1 MELSKRLSFIVK
13 HMDKSKSMIDVGSD
27 HGYIPIYVVKNNIC
41 EKAIASDINKGP
53 VEKAKMNAALDG
65 VSNKVDVRLGG
76 GLSTVKKDEVEAVVI
91 AGMGGNLIRDILE
104 ADKDKVEKYKY
115 LILQPAQ
122 NPEILREYL
131 YNNGYFILEEDLC
144 KDEGIFYELFKV
156 KAGKEQVQKLHE
168 DFYEFS
174 PRLIKEKNPLMK
186 EYLELK
192 EEKYKKILSFIKE
205 DTESALKRKESIQNK
220 INLIENLKKEL

>member
-131 YNNGYFILEEDLC
+131 YNNGYFILEDLC